1 MKAPLTVLPIIH
13 INGTSP
19 ARLLEDYCAARMAVG
34 NALGYLTYSVEFHQ
48 RDYYLAEGS
57 WDRAVEQ
64 HQERLNKLKQINDEL
79 TDIIDHVS
87 NFTRA

>member
-13 INGTSP
+13 SNGTSP

-34 NALGYLTYSVEFHQ
+34 NALSYLANSVEFHQ

-57 WDRAVEQ
+57 WSRAVVQ
-64 HQERLNKLKQINDEL
+64 HQERLDKLRQINDEL

-87 NFTRA
+87 NFIKD

>member
-13 INGTSP
+13 SNGTSP
-19 ARLLEDYCAARMAVG
+19 ALLLADYCAARELVSK
-34 NALGYLTYSVEFHQ
+34 ALDYLTRGVEFHQ

-57 WDRAVEQ
+57 WDRAVVQ
-64 HQERLNKLKQINDEL
+64 YQERLNKLRQINDEL

-87 NFTRA
+87 NFIKD